1 MINKEFYFIR
11 GHKYLEDKDQTE
23 ELLEF
28 MLNILKENKDIPMVK
43 RILVDIHDIVFGES
57 QFFIST
63 AYPNVVKL
71 RKIRNEIR
79 KRFID
84 FFFKEHIEETLSFYN
99 FYRGKTVFLFD
110 YLPVVIRFLPTAK
123 PSQRYFVELFLI
135 MIDVLNSI
143 EVKDDFDETIE
154 AMALKGLKRYSVNE
168 NILLNLLNEK
178 QQRKFEDMKV
188 LPEDMK
194 VLPYESFIDY
204 LKTSLEEQIR
214 LVKHNRFNV
223 EIASMLIFNSYFPL
237 LSTGIF
243 GEFKP
248 FEIEAVYGETLKN
261 KDKIKEF
268 IGNEVE
274 KLGLGIN
281 KQLLVQNLEGVF
293 EQISQELKR
302 EPLFSERQISL
313 SRLDSL
319 TFDSSQYK
327 G

>member
-63 AYPNVVKL
+63 AYPNVLKL
-71 RKIRNEIR
+71 RKMRDEIR
-79 KRFID
+79 RRFIN
-84 FFFKEHIEETLSFYN
+84 FFLREHVEETLSLYR
-99 FYRGKTVFLFD
+99 FYREKPVFLFD
-110 YLPVVIRFLPTAK
+110 YLPVVIRFLPVAK
-123 PSQRYFVELFLI
+123 PSQRYFVKLFLI
-135 MIDVLNSI
+135 MIDVLISI

-154 AMALKGLKRYSVNE
+154 TMALKGLKRYSVNE

-178 QQRKFEDMKV
+178 QQRKF
-188 LPEDMK
+188 EDMK

>member
-84 FFFKEHIEETLSFYN
+84 FFLKEHIEETLSFYN
-99 FYRGKTVFLFD
+99 SYRGKTVFLFD

-143 EVKDDFDETIE
+143 EVKDDFDETVE
-154 AMALKGLKRYSVNE
+154 TMTLKGLKRYSVNE

-178 QQRKFEDMKV
+178 QQRKF
-188 LPEDMK
+188 EDMK

-237 LSTGIF
+237 FSTRIF
-243 GEFKP
+243 KEFKP
-248 FEIEAVYGETLKN
+248 SEIKAVYGETLKN

>member
-63 AYPNVVKL
+63 AYPNVLKL
-71 RKIRNEIR
+71 RKMRDEIR
-79 KRFID
+79 RRFIN
-84 FFFKEHIEETLSFYN
+84 FFLREHVEETLSLYR
-99 FYRGKTVFLFD
+99 FYREKPVFLFD
-110 YLPVVIRFLPTAK
+110 YLPVVIRFLPVVK
-123 PSQRYFVELFLI
+123 PSQRYFVKLFLI

-154 AMALKGLKRYSVNE
+154 TMALKGLKRYSVNE

-188 LPEDMK
+188 LP
-194 VLPYESFIDY
+194 YESFIDY
-204 LKTSLEEQIR
+204 LKTSLEEQIK

-243 GEFKP
+243 REFKS

-302 EPLFSERQISL
+302 ETLFSERQISL

>member
-63 AYPNVVKL
+63 AYPNVLKL
-71 RKIRNEIR
+71 RKMRDEIR
-79 KRFID
+79 RRFIN
-84 FFFKEHIEETLSFYN
+84 FFLREHVEETLSLYR
-99 FYRGKTVFLFD
+99 FYREKPVFLFD
-110 YLPVVIRFLPTAK
+110 YLPVVIRFLPVAK
-123 PSQRYFVELFLI
+123 PSQRYFVKLFLI

-154 AMALKGLKRYSVNE
+154 TMALKGLKRYSVNE

-178 QQRKFEDMKV
+178 QQRKF
-188 LPEDMK
+188 EDMK